1 MILNYLKFAW
11 RNLIRN
17 KFYSIINIVGLAFGM
32 ASFLLI
38 ILYAQY
44 QYSYD
49 QFHEKKDR
57 IYRVNRYLD
66 SSNRSLRNSR
76 VSPYTADLIRDNVSM
91 VESVTRFSDIGGVME
106 YQGNKFREYYT
117 YLAGRLKNGGSSVY

>member
-11 RNLIRN
+11 RNLKHN
-17 KFYSIINIVGLAFGM
+17 KLYSIINIIGLAFGM
-32 ASFLLI
+32 ASFLI
-38 ILYAQY
+38 IVLYTQY

-66 SSNRSLRNSR
+66 GGTGGPIKMRNSQ

-91 VESVTRFSDIGGVME
+91 VEAVTRFSGIGG
-106 YQGNKFREYYT
+106 
-117 YLAGRLKNGGSSVY
+117 

>member
-17 KFYSIINIVGLAFGM
+17 KFYSIINILGLAFGM
-32 ASFLLI
+32 ASFLI
-38 ILYAQY
+38 IVLYAQY

-66 SSNRSLRNSR
+66 GGTAGWTKLRNSQ
-76 VSPYTADLIRDNVSM
+76 VSPHTADLIRDNVSM
-91 VESVTRFSDIGGVME
+91 VEAVTRFSGIRGVMD
-106 YQGNKFREYYT
+106 YNGNKFH
-117 YLAGRLKNGGSSVY
+117 G